1 MDQSIAGSIRISE
14 SDYPFSYEKETERI
28 TVYLGTKAITIPDDS
43 EIVIGQK
50 YGMMTGGKILYK
62 LSVPYAIIL
71 SPEQGKYAFLWIKK
85 KWRLYWAPTW
95 ITVNMRKHSTRIRS
109 KPIKRILD
117 SSYTFPP
124 CRRTHSP
131 KKIYKTTLL
140 GCMIIMRCEV

>member
-85 KWRLYWAPTW
+85 KNGGHAGFLLRALS
-95 ITVNMRKHSTRIRS
+95 IRKSTQRA
-109 KPIKRILD
+109 
-117 SSYTFPP
+117 YTQ
-124 CRRTHSP
+124 S
-131 KKIYKTTLL
+131 L
-140 GCMIIMRCEV
+140 